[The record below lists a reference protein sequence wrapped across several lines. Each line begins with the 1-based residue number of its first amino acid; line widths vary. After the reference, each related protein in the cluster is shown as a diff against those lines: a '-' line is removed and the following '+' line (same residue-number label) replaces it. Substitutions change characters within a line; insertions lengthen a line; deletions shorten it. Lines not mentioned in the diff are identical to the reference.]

1 MKNEE
6 LKEKIT
12 SLKNANESLEQGIQV
27 AKEAMKANSERIN
40 QLQKQLSVE
49 KFLDLLRIMLMEC
62 SLTPTS
68 IDIIVKENNKQ
79 VVYHATP
86 KRNL

>member
-1 MKNEE
+1 MTNEE

-12 SLKNANESLEQGIQV
+12 SLKNANESLQQGIQV
-27 AKEAMKANSERIN
+27 AKEAMNANSERIN

-49 KFLDLLRIMLMEC
+49 KFLDLMRIRLMEC
-62 SLTPTS
+62 SLVPTS
-68 IDIIVKENNKQ
+68 IEIIVKENNKQ